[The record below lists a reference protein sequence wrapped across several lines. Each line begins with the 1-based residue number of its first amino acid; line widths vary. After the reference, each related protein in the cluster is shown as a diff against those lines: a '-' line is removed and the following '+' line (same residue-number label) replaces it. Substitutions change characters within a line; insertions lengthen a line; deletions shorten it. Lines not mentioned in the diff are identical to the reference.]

1 MLVIKN
7 TTNYFYNVIASSLVK
22 FIFIT
27 NWKKNEKFKNT
38 IIRRIINRTSKMIH
52 IFLMN
57 YIIRYKFLCTVTVF

>member
-27 NWKKNEKFKNT
+27 NWKKKFKNT